1 MGAKLRA
8 AWDHTPLPLE
18 TWGSVAA
25 AALVQRAQP
34 LRLPA
39 WPRPTGWMVVGG
51 GVALVIAAV
60 RNGDTGSLDE
70 PGALVTRGL
79 HGRSRNPMY
88 LGFSMVQLGLAGAT
102 RNGWMLASFPMSAW
116 LLHRSVL
123 REERWLARFGVEYD
137 AYRADVSRYWGPSPS
152 RACNPREYH
161 ESVRVHPRSSKADV
175 SHGGD
180 RKSTPGRIRTYASA
194 SGGRR
199 SIP

>member
-39 WPRPTGWMVVGG
+39 WTRPTGWMVVGG

-60 RNGDTGSLDE
+60 RERGPGSLDE

-102 RNGWMLASFPMSAW
+102 RNGWMLASCPMSAW

-123 REERWLARFGVEYD
+123 REERWLRARFGVEYD

-152 RACNPREYH
+152 RVCNRRE
-161 ESVRVHPRSSKADV
+161 
-175 SHGGD
+175 
-180 RKSTPGRIRTYASA
+180 
-194 SGGRR
+194 
-199 SIP
+199 